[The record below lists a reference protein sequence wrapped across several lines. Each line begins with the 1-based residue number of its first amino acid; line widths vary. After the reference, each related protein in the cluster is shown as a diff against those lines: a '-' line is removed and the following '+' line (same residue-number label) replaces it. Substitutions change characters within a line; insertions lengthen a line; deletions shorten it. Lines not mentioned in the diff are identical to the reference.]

1 MISIL
6 LLIVFVYF
14 VGMPTVQKVTDK
26 LEGRGFFVRY
36 FVPYFL
42 MFLVCQLFYHI
53 TLRLLS

>member
-1 MISIL
+1 MNIL

-14 VGMPTVQKVTDK
+14 VAMPIVKKVTDK
-26 LEGRGFFVRY
+26 LEGKCFFVRY

-42 MFLVCQLFYHI
+42 AFLVCNLFYHI